1 MLARKAV
8 VVLLVNAVSLSIASA
23 AETPLSASEKAAY
36 LDSRI
41 DWSEV
46 RLIAVQDAGR
56 YKTLDS
62 FARESMTAMTGREH
76 LPGLSPL
83 ASLFEWL
90 FNRSAYLDEPIV
102 RIKDRGVQIHLSA
115 HFPDAIRR
123 RIQDKGLMTP
133 RELAD
138 RMVQTRLAELEPKN
152 TMVTAMRR
160 VRDAQVVVEALDR
173 LIRIVPSPSGAKDD
187 PWFTPEALRGNLPA
201 AMRAAQAMGGRSQS
215 GMESSV
221 PGVTEDQAVAVMVQW
236 ANLWKGWTAADA
248 DKVQQSLNVLAATLP
263 TLAAEGVY
271 PSHSQRAAEASYYSL
286 GKLTWGYWFYL
297 LGAILG
303 VWALVTDWPTP
314 RRISM
319 LLLIVAMLIHAYG
332 ISLRWYILGRIPV
345 ANMFE
350 AVVGSAWIGIAM
362 ALLAEWRYKT
372 RVFLLGAHVTGFLA
386 LILGGYVIPGGGTLT
401 TIMGILDDV
410 MLRIHTVL
418 IIASY
423 ALIFLAS
430 IIAIVYLFGYY
441 YHLSPGRSAVVGLIT
456 AFGGVAIWMLEGLI
470 FQEGAEHVSG
480 MVKNITA
487 ANYIWWATAAS
498 GVLLLWTGRN
508 GGAIWLASIVNLF
521 VLCLTLA
528 IGNSG
533 FAIGM
538 GYSLAGTGLVWALL
552 NWVGMVRQ
560 SRDGRPVVS
569 NAGGLAR
576 ALGKPILA
584 TAAYSSAA
592 LSGGYAAESHRL
604 RRSDRPVLAG
614 AAPGDEGS
622 ASLPDW
628 LHRFD
633 WSHLIILNMVFIMLF
648 VGIILGAVWADYSW
662 GRPWGWDPKEVF
674 ALNTWII
681 YAILMHVRFVAKNR
695 GLWTAWLS
703 VAGCLMMAFNWCF
716 VNFFIV
722 GLHSYA

>member
-1 MLARKAV
+1 MLVRNVA
-8 VVLLVNAVSLSIASA
+8 VVLLVNAILASIASA

-41 DWSEV
+41 NWSEA

-83 ASLFEWL
+83 ASLFEWM

-115 HFPDAIRR
+115 HFPESIRR

-138 RMVQTRLAELEPKN
+138 RTVQTRLAELEPKN

-160 VRDAQVVVEALDR
+160 VRDAQVIVEALDR
-173 LIRIVPSPSGAKDD
+173 LIRIVPSPGGAKDD

-201 AMRAAQAMGGRSQS
+201 NLRSAQAS
-215 GMESSV
+215 GV
-221 PGVTEDQAVAVMVQW
+221 PGVPESQAVAVMGSW

-248 DKVQQSLNVLAATLP
+248 GKVQESLDDLAGTLP
-263 TLAAEGVY
+263 TLAAAGVY

-297 LGAILG
+297 VGAILG
-303 VWALVTDWPTP
+303 VWALVTEWPTP

-386 LILGGYVIPGGGTLT
+386 LVLGGYVIPGGGTLT

-441 YHLSPGRSAVVGLIT
+441 HHISPGGSALVGLIT
-456 AFGGVAIWMLEGLI
+456 AFGGVAIWLLEGFV

-480 MVKNITA
+480 LVKNVTA
-487 ANYIWWATAAS
+487 ANYFWWATAAS

-508 GGAIWLASIVNLF
+508 SGAIWLASMVNLF

-533 FAIGM
+533 FAVGM
-538 GYSLAGTGLVWALL
+538 GYSLAGTGSVWALL
-552 NWVGMVRQ
+552 NWIGIVR
-560 SRDGRPVVS
+560 RARAGLPVAA

-576 ALGKPILA
+576 ALGQPILA
-584 TAAYSSAA
+584 TAAHASTI
-592 LSGGYAAESHRL
+592 LPGGYVADSHRL